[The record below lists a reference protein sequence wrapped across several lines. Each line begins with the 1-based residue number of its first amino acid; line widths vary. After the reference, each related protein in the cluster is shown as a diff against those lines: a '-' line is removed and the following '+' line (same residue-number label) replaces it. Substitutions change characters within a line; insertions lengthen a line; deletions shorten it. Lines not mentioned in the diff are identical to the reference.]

1 MDYDVTIKDLKPQLF
16 AAVRAKTTINKVT
29 EKVVQLLGETADHR

>member
-1 MDYDVTIKDLKPQLF
+1 MAYDVAIRELKPQLI

-29 EKVVQLLGETADHR
+29 EKVTQLLACLSC